1 MKKQS
6 NLYIYI
12 GILSIVLAIAAG
24 AGWIM
29 NIVEIVGIENWS
41 ELGGMEILRIIGV
54 PLTPL
59 GAVLGW
65 F

>member
-54 PLTPL
+54 PLAPL